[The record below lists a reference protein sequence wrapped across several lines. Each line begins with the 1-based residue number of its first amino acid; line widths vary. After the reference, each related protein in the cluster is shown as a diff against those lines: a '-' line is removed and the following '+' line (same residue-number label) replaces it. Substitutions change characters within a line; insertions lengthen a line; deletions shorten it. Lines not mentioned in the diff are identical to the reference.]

1 MSDESG
7 RPAFRLQTINMDC
20 HSALA
25 MADFYGRLLGWP
37 VTYGDDEYILMENPA
52 GGTGLSFQREDWY
65 RPPVWPEEPGALTK
79 MIHLDIGVDDL
90 DAAVAVRARRRRP
103 PRPSPA
109 SRRPPHHARP
119 RRPSLLHGRRIAARS
134 ASTLKASPAQ
144 DEDQSVGTME
154 APWPASWWSM
164 IRCSCATAT

>member
-65 RPPVWPEEPGALTK
+65 QPPVWPEEPGALTK

-90 DAAVAVRARRRRP
+90 DAAVAAVLAAGGRLAP
-103 PRPSPA
+103 HQPRDDLRIMLDPA
-109 SRRPPHHARP
+109 GHPFCM
-119 RRPSLLHGRRIAARS
+119 GV
-134 ASTLKASPAQ
+134 
-144 DEDQSVGTME
+144 E
-154 APWPASWWSM
+154 
-164 IRCSCATAT
+164 